1 VVFNSGLKTL
11 SFKVSGLSEVFQIS
25 IFLSERTLFAGT
37 PFLGLLNVFSEVFQ
51 YFSYPNHASTRQP
64 LHVQG
69 EFWWA
74 VLKTIFTEQ
83 IFRVPVTFPN
93 LIKNFTL
100 DFHLCRFQ
108 FAT

>member
-1 VVFNSGLKTL
+1 MLDKVSNLKVFNGDFGCQKTVFLSGLAGGIQFWIKN
-11 SFKVSGLSEVFQIS
+11 FVFQRERLSEVFQIS

-69 EFWWA
+69 
-74 VLKTIFTEQ
+74 
-83 IFRVPVTFPN
+83 
-93 LIKNFTL
+93 
-100 DFHLCRFQ
+100 
-108 FAT
+108 